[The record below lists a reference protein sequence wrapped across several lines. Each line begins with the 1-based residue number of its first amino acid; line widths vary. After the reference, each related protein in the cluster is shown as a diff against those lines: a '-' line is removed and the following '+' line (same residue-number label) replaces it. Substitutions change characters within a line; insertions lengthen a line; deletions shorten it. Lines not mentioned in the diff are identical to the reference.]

1 MIQKEIFLRMADGAI
16 IPAILARKEK
26 DPTCW
31 LQLVGDGINESST
44 STDYFESFTIIRR
57 RLAKRRIFP
66 LCYAVSRNV
75 WPSGMARD
83 MAEGLAAYKLKMG
96 SPGEEMVHIFDQGPD
111 VDPVTPEEQKAFS
124 EAWLK
129 SLK

>member
-1 MIQKEIFLRMADGAI
+1 MAI
-16 IPAILARKEK
+16 LPAIVSRKEK
-26 DPTCW
+26 DPSCW
-31 LQLVGDGINESST
+31 LQLAADGINESST
-44 STDYFESFTIIRR
+44 GMDYFESVTIIRR
-57 RLAKRRIFP
+57 RLAKRGIFP
-66 LCYAVSRNV
+66 LCYAASRNV

-96 SPGEEMVHIFDQGPD
+96 SPGEERVHIFDQGPD

-124 EAWLK
+124 EVWLK

>member
-1 MIQKEIFLRMADGAI
+1 MIEEQIFLRIADGTTSPAI
-16 IPAILARKEK
+16 IKRKEN

-31 LQLVGDGINESST
+31 LQLIGVGINESST
-44 STDYFESFTIIRR
+44 STDYFESFTIIRK
-57 RLAKRRIFP
+57 RLAKRSILP
-66 LCYAVSRNV
+66 ICYGASRNI

-83 MAEGLAAYKLKMG
+83 MTEGLAAYKLRMG
-96 SPGEEMVHIFDQGPD
+96 SPGEEMVHIFDRGPD
-111 VDPVTPEEQKAFS
+111 VDAVAPEEQKAFS